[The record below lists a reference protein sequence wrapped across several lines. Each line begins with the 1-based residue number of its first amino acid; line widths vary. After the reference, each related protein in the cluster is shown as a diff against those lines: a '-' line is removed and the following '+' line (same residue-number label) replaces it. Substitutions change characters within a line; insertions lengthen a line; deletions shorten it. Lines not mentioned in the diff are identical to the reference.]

1 MLVTLSG
8 QRVQGGGG
16 WVVGAL
22 AGKAETE
29 IYPHPFFNLGNKLL
43 KTFWKHF

>member
-8 QRVQGGGG
+8 QRVQGG
-16 WVVGAL
+16 WMVGAL

-29 IYPHPFFNLGNKLL
+29 IYPYPFFNLGNNY
-43 KTFWKHF
+43 